1 LEIFIMNNFLSAS
14 QVVSLIA
21 AVGDKR
27 TVIVEGEN
35 GIGKTAL
42 FHALRKLPKF
52 ADHIAVQPIDCT
64 QLSDGSVW
72 MPDLDRENGVSR
84 ELPNERFGVS
94 AFNQLGVNN
103 SKPILVGLDEIAKAP
118 QFIKNVLAPIIYE
131 RRVGNLSMPEGSV
144 VVCFTNLSIEGLG
157 DSIQAHLRNRLVF
170 VKMRKPSC
178 DEWVKWATDNG
189 VNPMIIAFVSNEP
202 RVMQSFLE
210 YEKGGMFE
218 GKDLSKDNGFIFNP
232 KSMQLAYATPRS
244 LVAASD
250 ILDAGIG
257 VLDDDTLEAA
267 LVGTVGAT
275 TAEALASFI
284 RFGREICEYSRVIK
298 SPDTAPLSDNPT
310 AQLIQVFQFVTRVA
324 DRTEAEA
331 IVKYVWRMRA
341 EMQSIF
347 CNTVATSQRV
357 ALFATINEFG
367 RMLAEHKIFFSTK

>member
-1 LEIFIMNNFLSAS
+1 MNNFLSAS
-14 QVVSLIA
+14 QVVSLVA

-170 VKMRKPSC
+170 VKMRKPSA

-202 RVMQSFLE
+202 RVMQSFLD

-250 ILDAGIG
+250 ILDAGLG

-275 TAEALASFI
+275 TAQALSSFI

-357 ALFATINEFG
+357 AMFATINEFG

>member
-1 LEIFIMNNFLSAS
+1 MNQFLSAS

-94 AFNQLGVNN
+94 ASNQLGVNN

-170 VKMRKPSC
+170 VKMRKPSA

-202 RVMQSFLE
+202 RVMQSFLD

-250 ILDAGIG
+250 ILDAGLG

>member
-1 LEIFIMNNFLSAS
+1 MNQFLSAS
-14 QVVSLIA
+14 QVVSLVA

-118 QFIKNVLAPIIYE
+118 QFIKNVLAPIVYE
-131 RRVGNLSMPEGSV
+131 QRVGPYHFVEGSV
-144 VVCFTNLSIEGLG
+144 VFCGTNLAVEGLG

-170 VKMRKPSC
+170 VKMRKPNC

-202 RVMQSFLE
+202 RVMQSFLD

-250 ILDAGIG
+250 ILDAGLG
-257 VLDDDTLEAA
+257 VLDDDTIEAA

-275 TAEALASFI
+275 TAQALSSFI

-324 DRTEAEA
+324 DRAEAEA

>member
-1 LEIFIMNNFLSAS
+1 MNQFLSAS
-14 QVVSLIA
+14 QVVSLVA

-94 AFNQLGVNN
+94 AYNQLGVNN

-170 VKMRKPSC
+170 VKMRKPTA

-202 RVMQSFLE
+202 RVMQSFLD

-250 ILDAGIG
+250 ILDAGLG

-275 TAEALASFI
+275 TAQALSSFI

>member
-1 LEIFIMNNFLSAS
+1 MNQFLSAS

-94 AFNQLGVNN
+94 AFNQLGINN

-170 VKMRKPSC
+170 VKMRKPSA

-202 RVMQSFLE
+202 RVMQSFLD

-250 ILDAGIG
+250 ILDAGLG

-275 TAEALASFI
+275 TAQALSSFI

-357 ALFATINEFG
+357 AMFATINEFG

>member
-1 LEIFIMNNFLSAS
+1 MNQFLSAS

-170 VKMRKPSC
+170 VKMRKPSA
-178 DEWVKWATDNG
+178 DEWIKWATDNG

-202 RVMQSFLE
+202 RVMQSFLD
-210 YEKGGMFE
+210 YEKGDMFE

-357 ALFATINEFG
+357 AMFATINEFG

>member
-1 LEIFIMNNFLSAS
+1 MNNFLSAS

-42 FHALRKLPKF
+42 FHMLRKLPKF

-94 AFNQLGVNN
+94 ASNQLGVNN

-170 VKMRKPSC
+170 VKMRKPSA
-178 DEWVKWATDNG
+178 DEWVKWATDNR

-250 ILDAGIG
+250 ILDAGLG

-267 LVGTVGAT
+267 LKGTVGAT
-275 TAEALASFI
+275 TAEALSSFI

-298 SPDTAPLSDNPT
+298 TPDTAPLSDNPT

>member
-1 LEIFIMNNFLSAS
+1 MNQFLSAS

-170 VKMRKPSC
+170 VKMRKPSA

-202 RVMQSFLE
+202 RVMQSFLD

-357 ALFATINEFG
+357 AMFATINEFG

>member
-1 LEIFIMNNFLSAS
+1 MNKYLSFT
-14 QVVSLIA
+14 QTLNLIA

-27 TVIVEGEN
+27 TIIVEGEN

-42 FHALRKLPKF
+42 FHALKRLPKF
-52 ADHIAVQPIDCT
+52 ADHIAVDPVDCT

-84 ELPNERFGVS
+84 ELPNERFGVNKH
-94 AFNQLGVNN
+94 NQLGVNG
-103 SKPILVGLDEIAKAP
+103 SKPVLIMLDEIAKAP
-118 QFIKNVLAPIIYE
+118 QFIKNVLAPIVYE
-131 RRVGNLSMPEGSV
+131 RRVGQYHFVEGSV
-144 VVCFTNLSIEGLG
+144 VFCGTNLGVEGLG

-170 VKMRKPSC
+170 VKMRKPTA
-178 DEWVKWATDNG
+178 DEWVKWATDAAI
-189 VNPMIIAFVSNEP
+189 NPMVIAFVNNEP
-202 RVMQSFLE
+202 RVMASFLD

-232 KSMQLAYATPRS
+232 RSVQIAYASPRS
-244 LVAASD
+244 LAAAGD
-250 ILDAGIG
+250 ILDNGLG

-275 TAEALASFI
+275 TAEAMSSFV
-284 RFGREICEYSRVIK
+284 RFGRDICEYSRVIADPEK
-298 SPDTAPLSDNPT
+298 APLSDNPT
-310 AQLIQVFQFVTRVA
+310 AQLIQVFQFVSRVA
-324 DRTEAEA
+324 DRKEAEA

-357 ALFATINEFG
+357 ATFATINEFG
-367 RMLAEHKIFFSTK
+367 KMLNEHKIFFSTK

>member
-1 LEIFIMNNFLSAS
+1 MNQFLSAS

-42 FHALRKLPKF
+42 FHMLRKLPKF

-170 VKMRKPSC
+170 VKMRKPSA

-202 RVMQSFLE
+202 RVMQSFLD

-250 ILDAGIG
+250 ILDAGLG

-267 LVGTVGAT
+267 LNGTVGAT
-275 TAEALASFI
+275 TAEALSSFI

-298 SPDTAPLSDNPT
+298 TPDTAPLSDNPT

-357 ALFATINEFG
+357 AMFATINEFG

>member
-1 LEIFIMNNFLSAS
+1 MNQFLSAS
-14 QVVSLIA
+14 QVVSLVA
-21 AVGDKR
+21 AIGDKR

-170 VKMRKPSC
+170 VKMRKPSA

-202 RVMQSFLE
+202 RVMQSFLD

-250 ILDAGIG
+250 ILDAGLG

-275 TAEALASFI
+275 TAQALSSFI

-324 DRTEAEA
+324 DRAEAEA

-357 ALFATINEFG
+357 AMFATINEFG

>member
-1 LEIFIMNNFLSAS
+1 MNQFLSAS
-14 QVVSLIA
+14 QVVSLVA
-21 AVGDKR
+21 AIGDKR

-202 RVMQSFLE
+202 RVMQSFLD

-250 ILDAGIG
+250 ILDAGLG

-275 TAEALASFI
+275 TAQALSSFI

>member
-1 LEIFIMNNFLSAS
+1 MNQFLSAS

-42 FHALRKLPKF
+42 FHMLRKLPKF

-170 VKMRKPSC
+170 VKMRKPSA
-178 DEWVKWATDNG
+178 DEWVKWATDNR

-202 RVMQSFLE
+202 RVMQSFLD

-232 KSMQLAYATPRS
+232 KSTQLAYATPRS

-257 VLDDDTLEAA
+257 VLDDDTLAAA
-267 LVGTVGAT
+267 LTGTVGAT
-275 TAEALASFI
+275 TAEALSSFI

-357 ALFATINEFG
+357 AMFATINEFG